1 MKVVVADDESRVCA
15 LICALIDWE
24 GLGLELV
31 GTAYDGISALHL
43 IEEEKPDLVITDIR
57 MPGLD
62 GLQLIEQSKR
72 IDAHIQFIIISGH
85 KQFDYAQSAI
95 KFGVAEYL
103 LKPIKQTELH
113 QTLLRMRENHIR
125 QTEQQQ
131 HSLNLE
137 KQVQQDRDHLRMTAF
152 SSFLEMQDPR
162 MLRPWHIAESCML
175 VGIVG
180 VQGKERIQVGQ
191 LISSKLQD
199 MMSKLPCTP
208 CIQMYKGDIYL
219 LWMYPARQN
228 PLSEAYISQIMDLL
242 KIQTQIFGDLRC
254 TLALGIEAADL
265 EQLKASLLS
274 ARQALATRLV
284 KGHGSVY
291 QAQKVYAQHSAA
303 YVRQLDECFAQA
315 CAQTNSE
322 TLQWCPQ
329 VFSEFEKNHE
339 QPYTILES
347 LSTAANHAI
356 TFIRDHGNDDLAA
369 FDMESIEQAQSLEEA
384 IQQFHASFSR
394 LHASFLAMQETAI
407 AKPIRLALEY
417 ISTHY
422 QDELLSLES
431 VSGIV
436 QLNSSYFSALFKKSV
451 GKGFADYIVDL
462 RIRRA
467 KELLVETNVSIA
479 NIAMQIGYRD
489 PKHFAKL
496 FKKCCQIKPN
506 EYRKLY
512 G

>member
-1 MKVVVADDESRVCA
+1 MKVLLADDESRVCA
-15 LICALIDWE
+15 LICALIDWK
-24 GLGLELV
+24 GLGLTLV
-31 GTAYDGISALHL
+31 GTAYDGISALRL

-137 KQVQQDRDHLRMTAF
+137 KQVQQDRDHLKMTAF
-152 SSFLEMQDPR
+152 SSFLEIQDPR
-162 MLRPWHIAESCML
+162 MLNPWYIPESCL
-175 VGIVG
+175 RIGIVG

-208 CIQMYKGDIYL
+208 CIQIYKGDIYL
-219 LWMYPARQN
+219 VWMYASRQS
-228 PLSEAYISQIMDLL
+228 PISEAYISQIMDLL

-254 TLALGIEAADL
+254 TLALGLEAADL
-265 EQLKASLLS
+265 GQLKASMLS

-291 QAQKVYAQHSAA
+291 EAQKVFAQHSAS
-303 YVRQLDECFAQA
+303 YVRRLDECFAQA
-315 CAQTNSE
+315 CAQNSSD
-322 TLQWCPQ
+322 TLIWCPQ

-347 LSTAANHAI
+347 LCIATTHAI
-356 TFIRDHGNDDLAA
+356 AFIKDHGNDDLAEC
-369 FDMESIEQAQSLEEA
+369 DMESIEQAQSLEEA
-384 IQQFHASFSR
+384 IQQFHTVFSK
-394 LHASFLAMQETAI
+394 LHAAFLAMQETAI
-407 AKPIRLALEY
+407 AKPIRIALEY

-422 QDELLSLES
+422 QDELLRLES
-431 VSGIV
+431 VSGFV
-436 QLNSSYFSALFKKSV
+436 QMISSYFSALFK
-451 GKGFADYIVDL
+451 
-462 RIRRA
+462 
-467 KELLVETNVSIA
+467 
-479 NIAMQIGYRD
+479 
-489 PKHFAKL
+489 
-496 FKKCCQIKPN
+496 
-506 EYRKLY
+506 
-512 G
+512 

>member
-1 MKVVVADDESRVCA
+1 
-15 LICALIDWE
+15 
-24 GLGLELV
+24 
-31 GTAYDGISALHL
+31 
-43 IEEEKPDLVITDIR
+43 
-57 MPGLD
+57 
-62 GLQLIEQSKR
+62 
-72 IDAHIQFIIISGH
+72 
-85 KQFDYAQSAI
+85 
-95 KFGVAEYL
+95 
-103 LKPIKQTELH
+103 
-113 QTLLRMRENHIR
+113 MRENHIR
-125 QTEQQQ
+125 QTEEQQ

-137 KQVQQDRDHLRMTAF
+137 KQVQQDRDHLKMTAF
-152 SSFLEMQDPR
+152 SSFLEIQDPR
-162 MLRPWHIAESCML
+162 MLNPWYIPESCL
-175 VGIVG
+175 RIGIVG

-208 CIQMYKGDIYL
+208 CIQIYKGDIYL
-219 LWMYPARQN
+219 VWMYASRQS
-228 PLSEAYISQIMDLL
+228 PISEAYISQIMDLL

-254 TLALGIEAADL
+254 TLALGLEAADL
-265 EQLKASLLS
+265 GQLKASMLS

-291 QAQKVYAQHSAA
+291 EAQKVFAQHSAS
-303 YVRQLDECFAQA
+303 YVRRLDECFAQA
-315 CAQTNSE
+315 CAQNSSD
-322 TLQWCPQ
+322 TLIWCPQ

-347 LSTAANHAI
+347 LCIATTHAI
-356 TFIRDHGNDDLAA
+356 AFIKDHGNDDLAEC
-369 FDMESIEQAQSLEEA
+369 DMESIEQAQSLEEA
-384 IQQFHASFSR
+384 IQQFHTVFSK
-394 LHASFLAMQETAI
+394 LHAAFLAMQETAI
-407 AKPIRLALEY
+407 AKPIRIALEY

-462 RIRRA
+462 RIRKA
-467 KELLVETNVSIA
+467 KELLVETNFSIA
-479 NIAMQIGYRD
+479 NIALQIGYRD